1 MPGVEAVLDYMVK
14 LHDDILAVF
23 PVGQLPPIEDMS
35 QRKREDIEAV
45 LRGPLA
51 PGGRSI
57 YTLVYPPA

>member
-1 MPGVEAVLDYMVK
+1 
-14 LHDDILAVF
+14 
-23 PVGQLPPIEDMS
+23 MS

-45 LRGPLA
+45 LKGPLA